1 MIWMK
6 QQSRYENASYAVLWG
21 LLFTAPLLSLF
32 VRTMHDSNMSFDWQE
47 VWLVWRLFGIYLVLF
62 LIHNFILA
70 PLLVYGRKRWL
81 YAVLTACL
89 LGAFTFYQ
97 CSTGPDRRPHGPRGP
112 HAMEQRGERPPFMDN
127 QRPPE
132 FDLRPD
138 GKFDKQPD
146 GKFDKRLDRKF
157 DKRFDEKFRG
167 HRPPVF
173 VGQHDVIAVVILILM
188 FGMNLGVKL
197 YFRSREDQKKLVE
210 LENQNLEQQL
220 EYLKYQIN
228 PHFFM
233 NTLNNIHA
241 LVDIDP
247 QKAQETILELSK
259 MMRFVLYEG
268 DKKGVPLSREF
279 EFIRTY
285 INLMRLRYTDK
296 VKISVELPDEVPD
309 RTIPPLML
317 ISFIENAFKHGIS
330 YQHESF
336 IDIKVGVEHERL
348 RFSCR
353 NSKADKPNQEKGG
366 VGLANVKQRLHLLY
380 DNNFTLNIQDEAD
393 IYNIELSIPLK
404 K

>member
-1 MIWMK
+1 
-6 QQSRYENASYAVLWG
+6 
-21 LLFTAPLLSLF
+21 
-32 VRTMHDSNMSFDWQE
+32 
-47 VWLVWRLFGIYLVLF
+47 
-62 LIHNFILA
+62 
-70 PLLVYGRKRWL
+70 
-81 YAVLTACL
+81 
-89 LGAFTFYQ
+89 
-97 CSTGPDRRPHGPRGP
+97 
-112 HAMEQRGERPPFMDN
+112 
-127 QRPPE
+127 
-132 FDLRPD
+132 
-138 GKFDKQPD
+138 
-146 GKFDKRLDRKF
+146 
-157 DKRFDEKFRG
+157 
-167 HRPPVF
+167 
-173 VGQHDVIAVVILILM
+173 
-188 FGMNLGVKL
+188 
-197 YFRSREDQKKLVE
+197 
-210 LENQNLEQQL
+210 
-220 EYLKYQIN
+220 
-228 PHFFM
+228 
-233 NTLNNIHA
+233 
-241 LVDIDP
+241 
-247 QKAQETILELSK
+247 

-393 IYNIELSIPLK
+393 IYNVELSIPLK